1 MFDLWTLCT
10 QMPKS
15 KHLDSKNNHLVF
27 WARVVKIVVF
37 VSNFGCKFVWLGNFG
52 HPCVHLLFGGL
63 FRYGYLRIDNA
74 HGMVGE

>member
-1 MFDLWTLCT
+1 
-10 QMPKS
+10 
-15 KHLDSKNNHLVF
+15 
-27 WARVVKIVVF
+27 VVKIVVF

-63 FRYGYLRIDNA
+63 FTYGYLRIDNV